1 VLKPM
6 QCWPRPPANVTEIH
20 IYIYIYI
27 FNVYNI
33 VDICNIFITY
43 NFYIYS
49 NDEPMSPE
57 EFQHFPTFG
66 QVAVHNV
73 LLLDWHSWTQD
84 SRGAEGQRS
93 RRGEQPRV
101 TDEAHWDC

>member
-1 VLKPM
+1 M
-6 QCWPRPPANVTEIH
+6 QH
-20 IYIYIYI
+20 IYNITFIY
-27 FNVYNI
+27 N
-33 VDICNIFITY
+33 
-43 NFYIYS
+43 YS

-101 TDEAHWDC
+101 TDEAQELGLLAS

>member
-1 VLKPM
+1 
-6 QCWPRPPANVTEIH
+6 
-20 IYIYIYI
+20 
-27 FNVYNI
+27 
-33 VDICNIFITY
+33 
-43 NFYIYS
+43 
-49 NDEPMSPE
+49 MSPE

-101 TDEAHWDC
+101 TDEAQELGLLAS

>member
-1 VLKPM
+1 
-6 QCWPRPPANVTEIH
+6 
-20 IYIYIYI
+20 
-27 FNVYNI
+27 
-33 VDICNIFITY
+33 
-43 NFYIYS
+43 
-49 NDEPMSPE
+49 MSPE